1 MRSVKYLILASVFF
15 VACDN
20 PFADPT
26 IEESDVI
33 VIVLNIKKNV
43 CTSGHIRE
51 IVTPSSADY
60 SNSAVVD
67 GEKSCPDY
75 GRSEGSRCK
84 LYSGLE
90 DPEAEGDFTC
100 IVGYGTIGS

>member
-1 MRSVKYLILASVFF
+1 MKSVKYLILAFVFF
-15 VACDN
+15 VGCDN

-33 VIVLNIKKNV
+33 VIVLNIKKNI
-43 CTSGHIRE
+43 CTSGHIKK

-60 SNSAVVD
+60 SNSAVLDV
-67 GEKSCPDY
+67 EKTCPDY

-84 LYSGLE
+84 VYYGLE
-90 DPEAEGDFTC
+90 DPETEGDFTC
-100 IVGYGTIGS
+100 IVGYGSTKS

>member
-1 MRSVKYLILASVFF
+1 MKNIKYLILASFF
-15 VACDN
+15 LVACDN
-20 PFADPT
+20 PFEDPS

-43 CTSGHIRE
+43 CTSGHIKK

-67 GEKSCPDY
+67 GEKTCPDY
-75 GRSEGSRCK
+75 GRSEGDRCK
-84 LYSGLE
+84 VYPGLE